1 MQREASEKKA
11 TLAKEEQS
19 SSKLSVTLRRPLERF
34 VHGSHWNTKKFAA
47 NRSSG

>member
-11 TLAKEEQS
+11 TLAKEQS